1 MSAHPAEGIT
11 RAGETSAA
19 ALLPSTPGTQHVA
32 LQEGQGW
39 LWKRKEDELQGH
51 VCVTSRAGQ
60 SQQGGLWKQPGR
72 CRRHGEGGGA
82 RHEGLAR
89 VTKQGPQEPLLL
101 S

>member
-60 SQQGGLWKQPGR
+60 SHRAVCGSSRDGVAGTGR
-72 CRRHGEGGGA
+72 
-82 RHEGLAR
+82 AR
-89 VTKQGPQEPLLL
+89 VRGTKGWRG
-101 S
+101 